1 MLTVTCYK
9 NKQLP
14 VGFVDNSYEADILFT
29 GIVIDNGT
37 EKKSLTCPL
46 AITYYGADDV
56 VIKDLYGKSYYVEPD
71 DTQFGNKT
79 LFVQFLRTC
88 LDSVYTDYFNMTG
101 QTFITLDYD
110 LTDIAAKTADEINGS
125 INIFGQGA
133 LLYTDK
139 LALSPA
145 TNNKYLIELPNKV
158 HFNRAQTGR
167 MAVLINGNYLHKP

>member
-9 NKQLP
+9 NKLLP
-14 VGFVDNSYEADILFT
+14 VGFVANSYEADTLFT

-46 AITYYGADDV
+46 AITYYGATDV
-56 VIKDLYGKSYYVEPD
+56 VIKDIYGKSYYVEPD

-88 LDSVYTDYFNMTG
+88 LDSIYTDYFTLTG

-110 LTDIAAKTADEINGS
+110 LTDIAARTADEINGS
-125 INIFGQGA
+125 INIYGQGVQ
-133 LLYTDK
+133 LYTDK
-139 LALSPA
+139 MALTS
-145 TNNKYLIELPNKV
+145 TSNNKYLIELPNKIN
-158 HFNRAQTGR
+158 FNRPQSGR
-167 MAVLINGNYLHKP
+167 ISIIINGNYLHTP

>member
-14 VGFVDNSYEADILFT
+14 VGFVNNSYEADILFT

-46 AITYYGADDV
+46 AITYYGTDDV
-56 VIKDLYGKSYYVEPD
+56 VIKDIYGKSYYVEPD

-88 LDSVYTDYFNMTG
+88 LNSVYTDFFNLTA
-101 QTFITLDYD
+101 QTFITVDYD
-110 LTDIAAKTADEINGS
+110 LTDIASRTATEINGS
-125 INIFGQGA
+125 IQVYGQGV

-139 LALSPA
+139 MALTPL
-145 TNNKYLIELPNKV
+145 TNSKYLIELPNKIL
-158 HFNRAQTGR
+158 FNRPQTGR
-167 MAVLINGNYLHKP
+167 FNVVINGNFLHT